1 MRKRRRKKMKRR
13 RMGTRRKRKR
23 KMRKKTRRRMRKKTR
38 RKMIR
43 KMIKRKKS
51 HRKYPLNSESA
62 AAGKFNYRNHI
73 CHFSSL
79 CNIKHLLILCWF
91 QERNLDYGSR
101 YRSVLQ
107 VALRHCR
114 PRVL

>member
-13 RMGTRRKRKR
+13 RMGTRRKTKR

-38 RKMIR
+38 RKIR

-73 CHFSSL
+73 CHFHL
-79 CNIKHLLILCWF
+79 CATLNTF
-91 QERNLDYGSR
+91 
-101 YRSVLQ
+101 
-107 VALRHCR
+107 
-114 PRVL
+114 

>member
-1 MRKRRRKKMKRR
+1 MKRR

-23 KMRKKTRRRMRKKTR
+23 KMIKKTRRRMRKKTRKRMRKKTR

-51 HRKYPLNSESA
+51 HRKYLLNSESA

-73 CHFSSL
+73 CHFHL
-79 CNIKHLLILCWF
+79 CATLNT
-91 QERNLDYGSR
+91 S
-101 YRSVLQ
+101 
-107 VALRHCR
+107 
-114 PRVL
+114 

>member
-38 RKMIR
+38 RKI
-43 KMIKRKKS
+43 IKRKKS

-79 CNIKHLLILCWF
+79 CNIKHLLMLCWF